1 MTCKHPDC
9 EAQAVTLGWCRDHW
23 RPRELEAADATA
35 HRQRRYRRLRAYL
48 AQQREV
54 RG

>member
-9 EAQAVTLGWCRDHW
+9 DKQAVMLGWCDDHW
-23 RPRELEAADATA
+23 RPMELEAADATA
-35 HRQRRYRRLRAYL
+35 HRLRRYRRLRDYL